1 MTDAPPPVDFRLLM
15 ASFSHQA
22 LAALGKV
29 PHPVSGEVRVDLP
42 WARYFI
48 DLLGMLE
55 TKTAG
60 NLTTEEQSAL
70 DSTLS
75 MLRLNFVD
83 MQRGSTSADDGD
95 DAGDVDGDTADATH

>member
-60 NLTTEEQSAL
+60 NLSNEEQSAL

-83 MQRGSTSADDGD
+83 MQRGATSSEDGAEGEAAD
-95 DAGDVDGDTADATH
+95 